1 MPPREGQVGFLYC
14 PPYRVQ
20 GISVAGEQTCVQIPE
35 LDVCFD
41 IGMCPRVAL
50 ASPYV
55 ALSHAHMDHIG
66 GLPYYFSQRH
76 FQKMG
81 TGTCFCHP
89 DIEEPLHNMMRS
101 WVALEQQQTP
111 YEIVPLADGEQHEVK
126 PNIFLRAMEVSH
138 TVPAMGYALVEKRS
152 KLREEFHGLPQDRLR
167 SLKEAGEQI
176 TKTLEIPL
184 VAYTGDTEFGPF
196 LYRDEFAMA
205 KVVISECTFFEA
217 DQRSRSSVGK
227 HLHADDIVKLL
238 DIWQA
243 EHIVLVHAS
252 RRTHLGTSR
261 EEFVRLVGEE
271 RAQRVHFLMDF
282 RANRARYEEQR
293 AAVETTAASTGS

>member
-55 ALSHAHMDHIG
+55 AVSHAHMDHIG
-66 GLPYYFSQRH
+66 GLPYYFSQRY

-81 TGTCFCHP
+81 TGTCVCHP
-89 DIEEPLHNMMRS
+89 EIADPLRTMMES

-111 YEIVPLADGEQHEVK
+111 YKIIPLADGEQMEVK
-126 PNIFLRAMEVSH
+126 PNTFLRAIEVSH
-138 TVPAMGYALVEKRS
+138 TVPAMGYSIIEKRS
-152 KLREEFHGLPQDRLR
+152 KLRDEFHGLPQERLR
-167 SLKEAGEQI
+167 ELKEEGREI
-176 TKTLEIPL
+176 TKTFEIPL

-196 LYRDEFAMA
+196 LYRDEFALA
-205 KVVISECTFFEA
+205 KVVISECTFYEE
-217 DQRSRSSVGK
+217 DQRSRSSIGK
-227 HLHADDIVKLL
+227 HLHVDDIVKLL

-243 EHIVLVHAS
+243 EHVVLIHAS
-252 RRTHLGTSR
+252 RRTHLGASR
-261 EEFVRLVGEE
+261 EAFIKRAGNE
-271 RAQRVHFLMDF
+271 RA
-282 RANRARYEEQR
+282 
-293 AAVETTAASTGS
+293 